1 MKELTEQRDENTPDE
16 LWLLQHQ
23 DVLTQG
29 QAGKPEHILMPA
41 TFLWYKQIAVDKSL
55 GMVLVNWLLI
65 YV

>member
-1 MKELTEQRDENTPDE
+1 LV
-16 LWLLQHQ
+16 LQHH

-29 QAGKPEHILMPA
+29 QAGKPEHILIAA

-55 GMVLVNWLLI
+55 GMVQVNWLLI